1 VSRLGAIAPVC
12 PSLKTPF
19 TFNLHRYAEE
29 ITNALVRG
37 LEKNGGEVRLK
48 THVVGLCKLN
58 PAGP

>member
-1 VSRLGAIAPVC
+1 
-12 PSLKTPF
+12 
-19 TFNLHRYAEE
+19 LHRYAEE